1 MRDQKECSTSDES
14 GSVEFQTVKRWVAA
28 SALPVNSIER
38 NRKANPIQRLDC
50 GRKEILC
57 YGNGR
62 DFEDS
67 MKTMTRGHASP
78 AREESL
84 IRSGRADRGSR
95 RAKDR
100 SQFCSC
106 REHHGSTRN
115 RKFPKKL
122 KIKGKKPPRVGPKG
136 EDVGNSVASWR
147 DAFAAKTPFPSG
159 LLLNSLAAAR
169 KAASTGPST
178 DRTISGKS
186 SRFPPIPASGSESLP
201 PGPHRMAMAYVSC
214 DMHLCRIALPA
225 R

>member
-62 DFEDS
+62 DFEES

-95 RAKDR
+95 RAKDC

-106 REHHGSTRN
+106 RVHHGSTRN
-115 RKFPKKL
+115 RKFPKKF
-122 KIKGKKPPRVGPKG
+122 KIKGKKPPRAGPKG
-136 EDVGNSVASWR
+136 GCREFRCKLERRIRGQNAVPVGPPAQ
-147 DAFAAKTPFPSG
+147 FARGCS
-159 LLLNSLAAAR
+159 
-169 KAASTGPST
+169 
-178 DRTISGKS
+178 KS
-186 SRFPPIPASGSESLP
+186 SIDGTF
-201 PGPHRMAMAYVSC
+201 
-214 DMHLCRIALPA
+214 D
-225 R
+225 